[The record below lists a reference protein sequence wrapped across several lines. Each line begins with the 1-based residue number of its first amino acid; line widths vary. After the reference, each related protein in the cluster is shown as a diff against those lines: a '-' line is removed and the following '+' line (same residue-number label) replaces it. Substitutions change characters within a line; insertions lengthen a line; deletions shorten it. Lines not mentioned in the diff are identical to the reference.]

1 VRGADRADRVDRDR
15 ALGSPGR
22 HPSPAPPWPG
32 VVPGAT
38 ADGWATPEPPERVLV
53 RLRPHGRVL
62 VVPTVVLLVLVAVAG
77 WAANGLRPDWART
90 AALVVVAVLALLSWL
105 VPLLRWAGRRYVVTT
120 RRVVVRTG
128 LLVST
133 RREVAHDRVVDVV
146 LRRGVLQA
154 LARSGDVHLVVGQG
168 RPPLVLAD
176 VPAARLVQATLH
188 ELADRAAPE
197 PPPPGHGPAGWPFPV
212 G

>member
-1 VRGADRADRVDRDR
+1 MRRPDRSADRPT
-15 ALGSPGR
+15 SPTG
-22 HPSPAPPWPG
+22 PWPG
-32 VVPGAT
+32 AGPAAT
-38 ADGWATPEPPERVLV
+38 AEGWHAPEPPERVLV

-62 VVPTVVLLVLVAVAG
+62 VVPTAALLVLVALAG
-77 WAANGLRPDWART
+77 WAANALQPDWARG
-90 AALVVVAVLALLSWL
+90 AALVVVALLVVLLWL
-105 VPLLRWAGRRYVVTT
+105 VPTLRWAGRRYVVTT

-133 RREVAHDRVVDVV
+133 RREVAHARVMDVV
-146 LRRGVLQA
+146 LRRGALQA

-188 ELADRAAPE
+188 DLADRAAPE
-197 PPPPGHGPAGWPFPV
+197 PPPPVAGPAGWPFPV